1 MIHNCAENTKGGEI
15 MGLFSFFK
23 TSARGDAGGLGSVP
37 HTVDLLYPAPLVHF
51 EELADNGHS
60 DPRALYYAIHYL
72 SPHGKRPFI
81 SDSLSGLDFGR
92 NSDALRHLVRHGLIQ
107 EISAPHYLAELYS
120 REELQTL
127 LRDRGL
133 PVKGNKAQLSD
144 RLHKSGF
151 KPTEK
156 KRRRKQYELTETGRK
171 LIEDHA
177 KDKNAVILDATH
189 AIKRSDYSSAIS
201 AYRDYDSRWGFVHTS
216 GKNHTIFAH
225 YDIPFSRFDFLA
237 RYPMRELQNS
247 ADFRDTLRACLIAG
261 LMRGEQ
267 DGTELAECF
276 CEACHEQIVCPNIT
290 RYFSMEDFNDGTAA
304 AIRSAMEQNATADSR
319 ITLAYYISR
328 ALYLSRRA

>member
-1 MIHNCAENTKGGEI
+1 

-23 TSARGDAGGLGSVP
+23 SSTRVDVGGLSSVP
-37 HTVDLLYPAPLVHF
+37 HTDDLLYPAPLVHF
-51 EELADNGHS
+51 KELAENEHS

-72 SPHGKRPFI
+72 SPHEKRPFT

-92 NSDALRHLVRHGLIQ
+92 NSDALRLLVRHRLIR
-107 EISAPHYLAELYS
+107 EISAARYIEAQYS
-120 REELQTL
+120 KDELQTIL
-127 LRDRGL
+127 KDRGL
-133 PVKGNKAQLSD
+133 PIKGNKTQLSD

-156 KRRRKQYELTETGRK
+156 KRHRKQYELTEIGRK
-171 LIEDHA
+171 LIEDHD
-177 KDKNAVILDATH
+177 KDKSAVILEASL
-189 AIKRSDYSSAIS
+189 AAKNSDYYGAIS

-225 YDIPFSRFDFLA
+225 YDVPFSRFDFLA

-247 ADFRDTLRACLIAG
+247 ADFRDTLRACLIVG

-267 DGTELAECF
+267 DSTELAYCF
-276 CEACHEQIVCPNIT
+276 SNACHEKIVCPNIS

-304 AIRSAMEQNATADSR
+304 AMRSAMERNATTDSR
-319 ITLAYYISR
+319 IALEYYISR
-328 ALYLSRRA
+328 ILYMSRRA